1 MPVITVQITNEGNT
15 PGQKAELI
23 RGMTAVIV
31 RVLNKPPALTHV
43 LLEEV
48 ALDNWGVAGLPT
60 QEFRKQ
66 STIH

>member
-15 PGQKAELI
+15 PQQKAELI
-23 RGMTAVIV
+23 RAMTDVIV

-43 LLEEV
+43 LIEEV
-48 ALDNWGVAGLPT
+48 PLDNWGVAGLPT